1 MSVFFVPFL
10 HVGGCKGLIIVI
22 WPQRNLVERLKTHC
36 WHRLVCDEKIG
47 DGMVKVRSNRFNYIA
62 CK

>member
-22 WPQRNLVERLKTHC
+22 WPQRNLVEKTVA
-36 WHRLVCDEKIG
+36 LVLDEKIEDG
-47 DGMVKVRSNRFNYIA
+47 DGTF
-62 CK
+62 

>member
-22 WPQRNLVERLKTHC
+22 WPQRNLVEKTVA
-36 WHRLVCDEKIG
+36 LVWDEKIEDG
-47 DGMVKVRSNRFNYIA
+47 DGSF
-62 CK
+62 